1 MQVHVF
7 YDDSFHT
14 RFGSAARERITAIFT
29 IVRAIY
35 ALPSLTT
42 VIMPM
47 VVDITHKA
55 GQTWTADGTTL
66 KYS

>member
-1 MQVHVF
+1 MPVHVF

-29 IVRAIY
+29 IVKAIY

-42 VIMPM
+42 VIIPM
-47 VVDITHKA
+47 VVDITHKT
-55 GQTWTADGTTL
+55 GHTWTADGTNL
-66 KYS
+66 K